1 MKITIEVDCTPEEAR
16 SFLGLPDVS
25 AANSVYVDNIT
36 KAMQGVSNPAQMAEY
51 AQALAPMGQ
60 VGLKLFQSFVEGG
73 MKAASGGASGS
84 RGPKVSD

>member
-16 SFLGLPDVS
+16 SFMGLPDVS

-36 KAMQGVSNPAQMAEY
+36 KAMQGVSNPDQLQQY

-60 VGLKLFQSFVEGG
+60 VGLKLFQSFVESG
-73 MKAASGGASGS
+73 MKAASGA
-84 RGPKVSD
+84 KKSD